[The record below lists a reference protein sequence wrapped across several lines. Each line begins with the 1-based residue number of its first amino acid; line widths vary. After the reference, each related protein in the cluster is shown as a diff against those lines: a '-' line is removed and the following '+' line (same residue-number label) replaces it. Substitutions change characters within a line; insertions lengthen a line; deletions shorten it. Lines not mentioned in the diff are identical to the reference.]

1 MYKIL
6 KNEKIASDIYL
17 MEVEAF
23 LIANKALPGEFVIIM
38 TYEDSEKVPLTIVD
52 YNKTSGALT
61 LVYQVVGASTL
72 ELSKESK
79 KLFSIVGP
87 LGNSSQFVGNIDD
100 YKKRQV
106 LFVGGGVG
114 IAPILPQIKYLYEQ
128 GIKTDCIYGTKS
140 KDLIILESELRKYAR
155 NLYIMTDDG
164 SYGEAGLVTKKL
176 ESIIDEYDEIIT
188 IGPVIMMK
196 YVSEMATSLGK
207 KVIVSMNPIMV
218 DGTGMCGACR
228 VVVDGKIKFAC
239 VDGPEFDGTKLDFDT
254 AIMRM
259 NLYKTEEGRAYL
271 KEVEGSTHT
280 GGCHE

>member
-6 KNEKIASDIYL
+6 KNEKIASNIYL

-72 ELSKESK
+72 ELSRESK

-87 LGNSSQFVGNIDD
+87 LGNPSQFVGNIDD

-114 IAPILPQIKYLYEQ
+114 IAPILPQIKYLYDQ

-140 KDLIILESELRKYAR
+140 KDLIILENELKKYAR

-271 KEVEGSTHT
+271 KEMEGSTHT